1 MVPWCST
8 PQATCLRGPGPRSQG
23 RSRTRA
29 AFPFLFEADAPRRG
43 EPRAKRVI
51 TLTPRHLGCPAPLL
65 RHLGCSAPSPPCR
78 QTPLHP
84 RPPFALILPRQ
95 LPQPAP
101 PTLAR
106 PGPHGSLPT
115 RLESMAQSPFSGE
128 IGRAHV

>member
-1 MVPWCST
+1 MVPWCSN

-65 RHLGCSAPSPPCR
+65 RHLGCSAPSPPCPP
-78 QTPLHP
+78 TPLP
-84 RPPFALILPRQ
+84 PPPPFPPTLPRQ
-95 LPQPAP
+95 LPTARPPSSGTLAARPPLPPAAKPHSPPAP
-101 PTLAR
+101 PLR
-106 PGPHGSLPT
+106 
-115 RLESMAQSPFSGE
+115 
-128 IGRAHV
+128 